1 MDPAEGDQSTMDRHA
16 AGESSERGQALGGEF
31 ELLKETFARRASA
44 VAVVTTRTDAGLYG
58 ITVTAFCPVSTAPP
72 LVLVSIDSLT
82 RGADLLAASGCY
94 GVTLLGARQ
103 GFLADRFAGRAPLV
117 NPRFDEAPYFT
128 AASGAPLLRGGV
140 AWFDCR
146 VVGIHEAGDHRLF
159 VGAVEA
165 AGRGDAAAALV
176 YIDRRYHALPFE
188 PEP

>member
-1 MDPAEGDQSTMDRHA
+1 MDPHA
-16 AGESSERGQALGGEF
+16 GGESTGRGPALGVEPD
-31 ELLKETFARRASA
+31 LLKDTFARRASA

-58 ITVTAFCPVSTAPP
+58 ITVTTFCPVSTAPP

-94 GVTLLGARQ
+94 GVTLLGSRQ

-128 AASGAPLLRGGV
+128 EGSGAPLLRGGV
-140 AWFDCR
+140 AWFECR

-165 AGRGDAAAALV
+165 AGRGDAKAALV
-176 YIDRRYHALPFE
+176 YFDRRFPALPLE
-188 PEP
+188 PEQ